1 MIAKY
6 YGYTF
11 LNAYTHTCL
20 LKYTYIV
27 ILFFERDHIINI
39 VLKFAFCTRTY
50 PLHLS
55 ITHRDTLYFL
65 KDLCSHVKHFSINK
79 HLDYFQLFPITHY
92 ATTEVFKYVKYA
104 IPTLM

>member
-11 LNAYTHTCL
+11 LNAYTYTCL
-20 LKYTYIV
+20 LKYMYIV
-27 ILFFERDHIINI
+27 ILFFLNGYIFWTDHIINI

-55 ITHRDTLYFL
+55 IIHRDTLHFL
-65 KDLCSHVKHFSINK
+65 K
-79 HLDYFQLFPITHY
+79 HLYSLDKTFLYQ
-92 ATTEVFKYVKYA
+92 
-104 IPTLM
+104 

>member
-11 LNAYTHTCL
+11 LNAYTYTCL

-27 ILFFERDHIINI
+27 ILFFEWDHIINI

-65 KDLCSHVKHFSINK
+65 KDLCSHDKTFLH
-79 HLDYFQLFPITHY
+79 Q
-92 ATTEVFKYVKYA
+92 
-104 IPTLM
+104 